1 MSSFIHARVYP
12 GKDEDLINWLDSLP
26 PGERSRMI
34 REALRAG
41 IGLAPPPRS
50 DSALLAEIVR
60 QAVVDALAGIQTAAA
75 QQGITFD
82 KNEVEEAFGDQLD
95 HLLGNFG

>member
-1 MSSFIHARVYP
+1 MSTFIHARVYP

-41 IGLAPPPRS
+41 IGLVSPPRS

-60 QAVVDALAGIQTAAA
+60 QAVAAA
-75 QQGITFD
+75 QQGIAYD
-82 KNEVEEAFGDQLD
+82 RNEVEEAFGDQLD